1 MTDCIKTPMVNL
13 GKAIKLSSWDERV
26 RIEHAMIHGFLRRL
40 KMLEL
45 NSIYNR

>member
-1 MTDCIKTPMVNL
+1 MVNL

-26 RIEHAMIHGFLRRL
+26 RIEHAMMDFLRRL

-45 NSIYNR
+45 NSIYNGKLL